1 MTPMLLL
8 LSCSLGRFQYDACTS
23 NAECREAFG
32 WGQVC
37 GEEGLCEAA
46 EAPSRCA
53 QTWPEDLLTSREEHA
68 DDIVLGVNY
77 DRTNFAYEVLAMR
90 LAIIQANEQGGL
102 DGRDFALIECDN
114 QADASF
120 DDLTQD
126 DANVEVTRWLA
137 DDIGVP
143 GIIGPATS
151 GRSEAAYQ
159 VAAPLG
165 TLIISP
171 SATSPAL
178 TDIDGLTSTDADPGL
193 FWRTAPPD
201 SLQGEVIAS
210 YMINELDAS
219 VVSVVYETGP
229 YGEGLADAF
238 IENFEGTGRT
248 IVKRSFASASERDE
262 AIAAAGGGGFD
273 QLLFIGSDKDDL
285 TAMFYA
291 TGQLSAFT
299 NQEDPVG
306 IFLSDGAY
314 YIDIFEDVSEYDE
327 LFDQVRGSRPTII
340 PGTVYDAFA
349 ASYAGTFGGQDP
361 SEAGFTAYAYDAAW
375 LLLYGSAWS
384 NYQEDAIT
392 GIGIGRGLR
401 KISSGEEIDIK
412 PSTWISVR
420 ANFKAGESIDVVGA
434 SGELDYD
441 PKTGETASPIEVWGV
456 QSDGSGGYEFTTEDI
471 IDP

>member
-1 MTPMLLL
+1 MLFLLL
-8 LSCSLGRFQYDACTS
+8 GCSLGRFEYDTCTS
-23 NAECREAFG
+23 NIECREAFG

-37 GEEGLCEAA
+37 GEEGLCETTEVPA
-46 EAPSRCA
+46 RCT
-53 QTWPEDLLTSREEHA
+53 QTWPDDLLTSPEDYA
-68 DDIVLGVNY
+68 DNIVLGVNY

-102 DGRDFALIECDN
+102 DGQDFALIECDN
-114 QADASF
+114 QASDAF
-120 DDLTQD
+120 DEMTQD
-126 DANVEVTRWLA
+126 DANTFNTEWLA
-137 DDIGVP
+137 DSIGTP

-159 VAAPLG
+159 VAEPLG
-165 TLIISP
+165 TLLISP

-210 YMINELDAS
+210 YMINELGAS

-238 IENFEGTGRT
+238 IDNFEGTGRT
-248 IVKRSFASASERDE
+248 VVKRSYASGSERDE
-262 AIAAAGGGGFD
+262 GIAAAGGGGFD

-285 TAMFYA
+285 TALFYA
-291 TGQLSAFT
+291 AGQLSAFT
-299 NQEDPVG
+299 DEKDPVG

-314 YIDIFEDVSEYDE
+314 YIDIFEEVADYDF
-327 LFDQVRGSRPTII
+327 LFDQVRGSRPTTI
-340 PGTVYDAFA
+340 PGTVYDAFS
-349 ASYAGTFGGQDP
+349 ASYAGAFGGQDP
-361 SEAGFTAYAYDAAW
+361 AEAGFTAYAYDAAW

-384 NYQEDAIT
+384 SYQETSIT

-401 KISSGEEIDIK
+401 QISSGEEVDIK

-420 ANFKAGESIDVVGA
+420 ANFEAGISIDVVGA
-434 SGELDYD
+434 SGGLDYD
-441 PKTGETASPIEVWGV
+441 PTSGETTSPIEVWGV
-456 QSDGSGGYEFTTEDI
+456 QPDGSGGYEFTTEDI
-471 IDP
+471 IEP

>member
-1 MTPMLLL
+1 MLFLLL
-8 LSCSLGRFQYDACTS
+8 GCSLGRFEYDACTS
-23 NAECREAFG
+23 NEACRDAFG

-37 GEEGLCEAA
+37 GAEGLCETA
-46 EAPSRCA
+46 EVPARCS
-53 QTWPEDLLTSREEHA
+53 QTWPDDLLTNAEEYT
-68 DDIVLGVNY
+68 DSVVLGVNY
-77 DRTNFAYEVLAMR
+77 DRTDFAYEVLAMR
-90 LAIIQANEQGGL
+90 LAVIQANEQGGL

-114 QADASF
+114 RGNDSY
-120 DDLTQD
+120 DELTQD
-126 DANVEVTRWLA
+126 EANVFNTEWLA
-137 DDIGVP
+137 DDIGVA

-159 VAAPLG
+159 VAEPLDA
-165 TLIISP
+165 LLISP

-178 TDIDGLTSTDADPGL
+178 TDIDGLSSTDTDPGL

-210 YMINELDAS
+210 YMLNELGAN

-248 IVKRSFASASERDE
+248 VVKRSFDSASERDE

-273 QLLFIGSDKDDL
+273 QLLFIGSEKDDL
-285 TAMFYA
+285 TALFFA
-291 TGQLSAFT
+291 AGQLAAFT
-299 NQEDPVG
+299 TEEDPVG

-314 YIDIFEDVSEYDE
+314 YIDIFEDVATQDL
-327 LFDQVRGSRPTII
+327 LFDQVRGSRPTTI
-340 PGTVYDAFA
+340 PGIVYDAFA
-349 ASYAGTFGGQDP
+349 ASYAGAFGGQDP
-361 SEAGFTAYAYDAAW
+361 SEAGFTAYAYDATW

-384 NYQEDAIT
+384 NYQEGEIT
-392 GIGIGRGLR
+392 GTGIGRGLR
-401 KISSGEEIDIK
+401 QLSSGEEVDIK

-420 ANFKAGESIDVVGA
+420 ANFEAGVSIDVIGA

-441 PKTGETASPIEVWGV
+441 STTGETTSPIEVWGV
-456 QSDGSGGYEFTTEDI
+456 QPNGSGGYEFTTEDI
-471 IDP
+471 IQP